1 MCVACGLRLVYKR
14 NRERMYIGVVQ
25 AGSMSD
31 RNDLNVSKRLRRM
44 LKASGLPSVGAAHE
58 LRMRFVDMMHAMLV
72 LHGQCTHHAIVRAM
86 RQLLEG
92 WAATEEEHAQPGGY
106 QDSLLN
112 AIDGLRRQ
120 IEPHV
125 RAL

>member
-1 MCVACGLRLVYKR
+1 MLLTGCVGDEQRW
-14 NRERMYIGVVQ
+14 MYIGVVQ
-25 AGSMSD
+25 AYSMSD
-31 RNDLNVSKRLRRM
+31 RNELNVSRRLRRM

-58 LRMRFVDMMHAMLV
+58 LRMRFVDMTHAMLV
-72 LHGQCTHHAIVRAM
+72 LQGQCTHHAIVRAM

-106 QDSLLN
+106 QDSLVA
-112 AIDGLRRQ
+112 AIDECRAF
-120 IEPHV
+120 I

>member
-1 MCVACGLRLVYKR
+1 
-14 NRERMYIGVVQ
+14 MYIGVVQ

-31 RNDLNVSKRLRRM
+31 RNDLNVSRRLRRM

-58 LRMRFVDMMHAMLV
+58 LRMRFVDMTHAMLV
-72 LHGQCTHHAIVRAM
+72 LQGRCTHHAIVWAM

-106 QDSLLN
+106 QHRLVA
-112 AIDGLRRQ
+112 AIDDIRRQ
-120 IEPHV
+120 IGIF
-125 RAL
+125 

>member
-1 MCVACGLRLVYKR
+1 
-14 NRERMYIGVVQ
+14 MYIGVVQ
-25 AGSMSD
+25 AYSMSD
-31 RNDLNVSKRLRRM
+31 RNDLNVSRRLRRM

-58 LRMRFVDMMHAMLV
+58 LRMRFVDMTHAMLV
-72 LHGQCTHHAIVRAM
+72 LQGQCTHHAIVRAM

-106 QDSLLN
+106 QDSLVA
-112 AIDGLRRQ
+112 AIDECRAF
-120 IEPHV
+120 I